1 MVTGTKFD
9 IFYLYIYFMN
19 TKNQHITEL
28 IKTRISKK
36 NPEAEVILFGSHA
49 RGQEN
54 INSDW
59 DILILLNIPKVCRD
73 TEKEY
78 REEIFEVE
86 LETGE
91 PISTMVFSK
100 KDWLGKHSMTP
111 LYKNIERDGI
121 HL

>member
-1 MVTGTKFD
+1 
-9 IFYLYIYFMN
+9 MN
-19 TKNQHITEL
+19 KKNQHITEL

-36 NPEAEVILFGSHA
+36 NPDAEVILFGSHA

-54 INSDW
+54 KDSDW
-59 DILILLNIPKVCRD
+59 DILILLNTANVSRN

-100 KDWLGKHSMTP
+100 NDWLGKHSMTP
-111 LYKNIERDGI
+111 LYKNIEREGI

>member
-1 MVTGTKFD
+1 
-9 IFYLYIYFMN
+9 MN
-19 TKNQHITEL
+19 KKNQHITEL

-54 INSDW
+54 RDSDW
-59 DILILLNIPKVCRD
+59 DILILLNTANVSRN

-100 KDWLGKHSMTP
+100 NDWLDKHSMTP
-111 LYKNIERDGI
+111 LYKNIEREGI